1 MVPIVT
7 KLGLPV
13 PDNEGQLRELAR
25 LPDRQMREEVV
36 KTKGLRLDSF

>member
-25 LPDRQMREEVV
+25 LPDWQMREEVEE
-36 KTKGLRLDSF
+36 